1 MFVGFAGLGG
11 MGSAMASRLIGAGHR
26 VRAWNRSPEKV
37 QALVKQGAEA
47 AGPAVDLAE
56 AEVIVSMLAEDA
68 AVREVFL
75 RDGLLAKLRRDT
87 IHVNMA
93 TVSVELARELAAL
106 HREQGATY
114 IAAPVLGRPDAAEAG
129 RLNILVA
136 GPSEAIGVIQPLFD
150 VLGQKTWRF
159 GERPEQANA
168 VKIAANL
175 TLACAIEAMGEAAQL
190 VNSYEVAPRDFL
202 EMLTGSLFACPAYK
216 TYSSMIAEERFSPAG
231 FKARLGLKDVRLA
244 LSAGEAAHVPLPFGS
259 VLRDN
264 FLDSLAH
271 GEADMDWSV
280 IARVAKRRAGAV
292 R

>member
-11 MGSAMASRLIGAGHR
+11 MGSAMASRLVNAGHR

-56 AEVIVSMLAEDA
+56 AEVIVSMLADDA
-68 AVREVFL
+68 AIREVFL

-93 TVSVELARELAAL
+93 TVSVALARELAAL
-106 HREQGATY
+106 HQEGGVTY

-129 RLNILVA
+129 KLNILVA
-136 GPSEAIGVIQPLFD
+136 GPSEAIAVVQPLFD

-175 TLACAIEAMGEAAQL
+175 MLACAIEAMGEAAQL
-190 VNSYEVAPRDFL
+190 VSSHEVAPGDFL
-202 EMLTGSLFACPAYK
+202 EMLTGSAFACPAYK
-216 TYSSMIAEERFSPAG
+216 IYGSMIAEERFSPAA
-231 FKARLGLKDVRLA
+231 FKARLNCTA
-244 LSAGEAAHVPLPFGS
+244 TSA
-259 VLRDN
+259 
-264 FLDSLAH
+264 
-271 GEADMDWSV
+271 
-280 IARVAKRRAGAV
+280 
-292 R
+292 